1 VFVNNVHLLLRVVAV
16 IWQNSAPT
24 SDDLNTLGELI
35 QAWKSHFVTHNL
47 GTSKSKCQFDNFH
60 RIAHAPEQAFRDGG
74 FSVTCTSSY
83 EMSHTRFAKQPAFR
97 HNRKGQVEHRMLS
110 VLRNTDQLTALLDDL
125 VSPGVKSPRVD
136 ESIASSASG
145 SVMRTRSN
153 ADGQHLTLTHYF
165 RVKQLEFPPCAQHVL
180 LPEVNR
186 AIAAERI
193 VGNVP
198 LEDIVFWQFLRL
210 RTVGDSNEIVIRSPA
225 GGNITCI
232 NCGDNSYAQVLA
244 IMDIVNVTLLAIRWF
259 TPTFPGSAGPCPRS
273 RAVRSLYTMV
283 KLTNK
288 VVVIPVD
295 HIQGTVHIVPSFSN
309 NDDSEGILFFINTV
323 PLGSKLRA
331 KPWEM
336 LLSIAESDDAV
347 N

>member
-1 VFVNNVHLLLRVVAV
+1 VNNVHLLLRVVAV

-24 SDDLNTLGELI
+24 TDDITTLGELI
-35 QAWKSHFVTHNL
+35 QVWKTHFVTHYL
-47 GTSKSKCQFDNFH
+47 GTSKSKCKFDNFH
-60 RIAHAPEQAFRDGG
+60 RISHAPEQGVRDGG

-97 HNRKGQVEHRMLS
+97 HNRKGQMEHRMLS

-145 SVMRTRSN
+145 RVMRTRN
-153 ADGQHLTLTHYF
+153 TAGGQHLTLTHYF
-165 RVKQLEFPPCAQHVL
+165 HVKELEFSPCAHYVL
-180 LPEVNR
+180 IPEVKR
-186 AIAAERI
+186 AVAAELC
-193 VGNVP
+193 VGNFSF
-198 LEDIVFWQFLRL
+198 EEIVFWQFLRL

-244 IMDIVNVTLLAIRWF
+244 IMDIANLTLLAIRWF
-259 TPTFPGSAGPCPRS
+259 TPTFAGSSGPCPRS
-273 RAVRSLYTMV
+273 RPVRSHYTMV

-295 HIQGTVHIVPSFSN
+295 HVHGTVHIVPSFSGPTEH
-309 NDDSEGILFFINTV
+309 EGLFFFVNSV